1 MESELAYPATSLAIG
16 RRGMGY
22 QPISMRRVSNV
33 DRPVSSFQKIRI
45 VLQVYNCR
53 PHHLHSGLGEFC
65 MTLKQRMH
73 DFNLIFME
81 RSDIK
86 DDSMTVGQFCV
97 LV

>member
-33 DRPVSSFQKIRI
+33 DWPVSNFRKITI
-45 VLQVYNCR
+45 VLQLQASS
-53 PHHLHSGLGEFC
+53 LHSGLDEFC
-65 MTLKQRMH
+65 MTLKQLMH
-73 DFNLIFME
+73 DLNLIFME

-86 DDSMTVGQFCV
+86 DDSTTV
-97 LV
+97 

>member
-1 MESELAYPATSLAIG
+1 METEPAAYPATSLAIR

-33 DRPVSSFQKIRI
+33 DRPVSNFRKITI
-45 VLQVYNCR
+45 VLQLQASS
-53 PHHLHSGLGEFC
+53 LHSGLGEFC
-65 MTLKQRMH
+65 LTLKQRMH

-86 DDSMTVGQFCV
+86 DDSTTVSQFCV